1 MKSEIGV
8 HVPLSFLRMASMKG
22 ERHMNAD
29 LAQLIA
35 VLPHD
40 DSPEQELQRIIPTGR
55 LARLWTLGTMQ
66 AQIAAAYG
74 AMWVRSFF
82 GDADANAR
90 QLVETHMATA
100 MRLV

>member
-1 MKSEIGV
+1 
-8 HVPLSFLRMASMKG
+8 
-22 ERHMNAD
+22 MNAD

-66 AQIAAAYG
+66 AQIAAC
-74 AMWVRSFF
+74 RS
-82 GDADANAR
+82 AE
-90 QLVETHMATA
+90 L
-100 MRLV
+100 